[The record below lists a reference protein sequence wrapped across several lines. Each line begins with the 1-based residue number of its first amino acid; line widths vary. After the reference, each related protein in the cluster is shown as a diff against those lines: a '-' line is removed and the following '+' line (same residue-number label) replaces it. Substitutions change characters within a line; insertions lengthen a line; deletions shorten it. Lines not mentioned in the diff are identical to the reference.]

1 MSRKDWKRPALTPLS
16 DDLRRIRI
24 TVSYDG
30 SAFHGFQRQDNG
42 NSVQEALENAL
53 KAMKLDAI
61 VQGSGRTD
69 SGVHA
74 LGQVCHFDIPK
85 TSTIPAEKFKIAL
98 NTNLPKTIKIIDSQ
112 EVDGSFHARFTTMAR
127 EYRYFAKDSSSAL
140 PFDERYVGIF
150 KKLPDISLLNSYAEL
165 LFGTHDFTTFS
176 SARDICPSKVRDIY
190 ESKWYEEKDRFGSR
204 VLVYKVVGNAF
215 LYHQVR
221 SMVGTMIE
229 SGNLGETKQCFK
241 ERLDSKLRSKALRT
255 APAEGL
261 YLARICYD
269 EDEYAWFEEE

>member
-1 MSRKDWKRPALTPLS
+1 MSRKDWKRPELTPLA
-16 DDLRRIRI
+16 DNLRRIKI

-42 NSVQEALENAL
+42 NSVQETIENAL
-53 KAMKLDAI
+53 KAMKLDTTI
-61 VQGSGRTD
+61 QGSGRTD

-85 TSTIPAEKFKIAL
+85 TSTIPADKFKIAL
-98 NTNLPKTIKIIDSQ
+98 NTNLPKSIKILDSE

-127 EYRYFAKDSSSAL
+127 EYRYFAKDSNSAL
-140 PFDERYVGIF
+140 PFDEHYVGIF

-165 LFGTHDFTTFS
+165 LQGTHDFTTFS

-190 ESKWYEEKDRFGSR
+190 ESVWSEDRDSFGSR
-204 VLVYKVVGNAF
+204 VYIYKVVGNAF

-229 SGNLGETKQCFK
+229 SGILGETKESFK
-241 ERLDSKLRSKALRT
+241 NRLDSKLRSKALRT

-269 EDEYAWFEEE
+269 EDEYAWFEKE